1 MAGGGGGGYHR
12 EGGHGVVRGVG
23 GVRGVGRVLHR
34 YHVMTLGIR
43 ASKLHTQVRNPGEGL
58 YEGLLLVESTFT
70 FKTQSRHYAKQ

>member
-34 YHVMTLGIR
+34 YHVITLLTLGTR
-43 ASKLHTQVRNPGEGL
+43 ALKVHTKVRNHGEGL
-58 YEGLLLVESTFT
+58 Y
-70 FKTQSRHYAKQ
+70 